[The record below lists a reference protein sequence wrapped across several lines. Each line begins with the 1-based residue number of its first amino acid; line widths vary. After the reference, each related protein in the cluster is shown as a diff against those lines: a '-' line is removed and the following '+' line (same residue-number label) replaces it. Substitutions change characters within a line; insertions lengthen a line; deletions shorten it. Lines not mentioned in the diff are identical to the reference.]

1 MRATILLILLC
12 FSATFHVW
20 SLPSNPEYL
29 VYSYH
34 NLVHNY
40 AIWTLITTLFI
51 HANLSHLLGNMLFL
65 FLFGWPLEKII
76 GSGKLMLAFLLGG
89 ILSLLLS
96 HFFYAPEEPIVGAS
110 GSICALIA
118 TLMIF
123 DPWRFSFLLIL
134 FPMPLAVAG
143 LTYVLYNFVM
153 AIYERHHP
161 DTNTLHVAYEVH
173 VAGFIVGLVLGCI
186 WNPGWKKNLLTSVLI
201 FIGYYTIVGITAY
214 LFLHHR

>member
-40 AIWTLITTLFI
+40 AFWTLITTLFI
-51 HANLSHLLGNMLFL
+51 HANLRHLLGNMLFL

-76 GSGKLMLAFLLGG
+76 GSGKVWFAFFLGG

-96 HFFYAPEEPIVGAS
+96 QFFYAANEPIVGAS
-110 GSICALIA
+110 GSTCALIA
-118 TLMIF
+118 PLMIF
-123 DPWRFSFLLIL
+123 GPW
-134 FPMPLAVAG
+134 
-143 LTYVLYNFVM
+143 
-153 AIYERHHP
+153 
-161 DTNTLHVAYEVH
+161 
-173 VAGFIVGLVLGCI
+173 
-186 WNPGWKKNLLTSVLI
+186 
-201 FIGYYTIVGITAY
+201 
-214 LFLHHR
+214 